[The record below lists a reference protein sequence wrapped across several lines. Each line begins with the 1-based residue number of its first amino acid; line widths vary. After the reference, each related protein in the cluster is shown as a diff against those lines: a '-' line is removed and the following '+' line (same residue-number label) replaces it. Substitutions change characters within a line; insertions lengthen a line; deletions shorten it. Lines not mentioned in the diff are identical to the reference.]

1 MISTK
6 LTTTLFLVFL
16 GSYGLFG
23 QSINTLT
30 ITSPDGIAGEYDA
43 VVADF
48 GDQSG
53 DAISGDLM
61 FGMDDTDPIND
72 GCTPLVNDLTG
83 LIGLIDR
90 GECEFGVKSLAVQN
104 AGAIAVVVCN
114 DEPGN
119 PIGMQVGE
127 EGDNV
132 TILSVMISQGD
143 CNTIRTEMANGTVS
157 GTLSYVAPPSECP
170 IDYDTTVVWGA
181 NGEGEFSDGLGDW
194 TTMGV
199 TAPEDEWIWTADN
212 TSNGVLQSD
221 NVLDSPTFCN
231 GSALIDYDFLST
243 GGDPA
248 VLNAL
253 GFPYPTYSS
262 QLISPTMDLS
272 GTEFPTVEFY
282 QFNLPLNGA
291 TSMSYSLDNGQTWA
305 PEIEVP
311 TENILTAS
319 VNNVVGTEFRSFS
332 LTEAADNSEV
342 KIRFTATGGDFY
354 YWMIDDVVVK
364 DIRIEDVRANGNFY
378 STATN
383 FRTPID
389 QIEPIPFLIDIE
401 NTGNIDINNVNLT
414 VTVTNDESGEV
425 IHTDNIEYGDIPAG
439 FLDENRIFEERFL
452 PPNEVGTY
460 RTVYEIT
467 SDNDL
472 VLDNNS
478 QEYTFEITDDVF
490 AKVLP
495 ESEFG
500 MEYLGN
506 RAAPNEYFQS
516 YGNYYY
522 IPQGDGLVAKETSF
536 GVVIDDLSISPGFI
550 GVSLYQWIDVNEDG
564 VCDPQERLELSS
576 DDILI
581 SDELTAE
588 QLRDYRIEFTSTS
601 GDQIALSDDSHYL
614 VMANMKP
621 LQTTG
626 DQYRIVAAN
635 TEIQTEY
642 SYNPMSFALEMGF
655 GELRF
660 GSFSGNGAD
669 GTPQDVEN
677 RVFNFNPFW
686 SVYMPLTIGEP
697 VSNVETAPS
706 IEARVFPNPATDRV
720 IVDLVSTEDNAQDVV
735 LQLMTLDGKVLKTQ
749 KEVNVRSSKV
759 TIDLNDVPTGIYTLN
774 VKTTSSFTSSKVVVS
789 K

>member
-6 LTTTLFLVFL
+6 LSTILFLLVL

-23 QSINTLT
+23 QAVNTLT
-30 ITSPDGIAGEYDA
+30 INSPDGIAGEYDV
-43 VVADF
+43 VVAEF
-48 GDQSG
+48 GDLSG
-53 DAISGDLM
+53 EAVTGDLM

-72 GCTPLVNDLTG
+72 GCTPLINDLTDR
-83 LIGLIDR
+83 IGFIDR
-90 GECEFGVKSLAVQN
+90 GECEFGAKTLAVET

-114 DEPGN
+114 DEPGT

-127 EGDNV
+127 DGGDV
-132 TILSVMISQGD
+132 TVLAVMISQGD
-143 CNTIRTEMANGTVS
+143 CNTIRTEMANGAVN
-157 GTLSYVAPPSECP
+157 GTLSYVAPPSNCP
-170 IDYDTTVVWGA
+170 VEYDTTVVWGA
-181 NGEGEFSDGLGDW
+181 NGEGEFSNGLGDW
-194 TTMGV
+194 TSMGV
-199 TAPEDEWIWTADN
+199 TAPEDEWVWTDDN
-212 TSNGVLQSD
+212 TSNGAIQSD
-221 NVLDSPTFCN
+221 RFLDSPSFCN
-231 GSALIDYDFLST
+231 GSALMDYDFLST
-243 GGDPA
+243 GGSID

-272 GTEFPTVEFY
+272 GTSFPTLEFY
-282 QFNLPLNGA
+282 QYNLPLNGQ
-291 TSMSYSLDNGQTWA
+291 TSLSYSVDNGQTWA

-319 VNNVVGTEFRSFS
+319 VNSVVGTEFMSFS
-332 LTEAADNSEV
+332 LQEIANSSEV
-342 KIRFTATGGDFY
+342 RIRFTATGGDFY
-354 YWMIDDVVVK
+354 FWLIDDVVVK
-364 DIRIEDVRANGNFY
+364 DIQIQDVRANASWY

-383 FRTPID
+383 FRTPVD
-389 QIEPIPFLIDIE
+389 QIEAIPFMIDIE
-401 NTGNIDINNVNLT
+401 NTGNTDITNVNLA
-414 VTVTNDESGEV
+414 VTVTNDDTGEELY
-425 IHTDNIEYGDIPAG
+425 TDNLEYGDIPAA
-439 FLDENRIFEERFL
+439 FLDENRIFEERYL

-467 SDNDL
+467 SDNDA
-472 VLDNNS
+472 VLDNNT

-516 YGNYYY
+516 YGNYFY
-522 IPQGDGLVAKETSF
+522 IPQGNGLVAKETSF

-550 GVSLYQWIDVNEDG
+550 GISLYQWIDVNEDG
-564 VCDPQERLELSS
+564 TCDPQERLELSS

-588 QLRDYRIEFTSTS
+588 QLRDFRIEFSSTS
-601 GDQIALSDDSHYL
+601 GDQITLSDDSHYL

-635 TEIQTEY
+635 TDILREF
-642 SYNPMSFALEMGF
+642 SYNPVSFALEMGF
-655 GELRF
+655 GDLRF

-697 VSNVETAPS
+697 VSSVYNTPS

-720 IVDLVSTEDNAQDVV
+720 IIDLISTEDNAQDVV
-735 LQLMTLDGKVLKTQ
+735 LQLMTLDGKVVKTQ

-759 TIDLNDVPTGIYTLN
+759 TIDINDVPTGVYTLN
-774 VKTTSSFTSSKVVVS
+774 VKTASSYTSSKVVVS